1 MVLENDIS
9 FKAHLKLVNVVHN
22 IRLLTGKLKCY
33 YEQKVLPFF
42 LQILVVCLLN
52 T

>member
-22 IRLLTGKLKCY
+22 IRLLKGKLKCY
-33 YEQKVLPFF
+33 YEQKSAAFF
-42 LQILVVCLLN
+42 SSDFGSVFA
-52 T
+52 